1 MALERFLPRG
11 LAQCV
16 GALGALTCRRMHCM
30 ARCMRSFAR
39 RCGVTASRVPTR
51 RSPNRLSTA
60 ERPLIGPKPILL
72 YRSEQCF
79 NRFGA
84 AELQR
89 CFGRDLTDSVFAC
102 AALSGLVLY
111 PRDSPRRGPRA
122 LLLERLPIS
131 SVRILWHSPVIAD
144 RPVSR
149 LCTVWTDPIPEPVYF
164 TAAVWVRCGSVTA
177 AHRKLSAVRGRS
189 NRSCPTATASL

>member
-1 MALERFLPRG
+1 MPRATRPLALERFLPRG

-51 RSPNRLSTA
+51 RSPSRLSTA
-60 ERPLIGPKPILL
+60 ECPLIGPKPILL
-72 YRSEQCF
+72 YRSEQCV

-89 CFGRDLTDSVFAC
+89 TVLRPRLTDSVFAC

-144 RPVSR
+144 RPVRTS
-149 LCTVWTDPIPEPVYF
+149 TVH
-164 TAAVWVRCGSVTA
+164 SVD
-177 AHRKLSAVRGRS
+177 RP
-189 NRSCPTATASL
+189 NRT